1 MANYRASLERLQ
13 LLCSEDVQYQFSLT
27 AAARLDWCTAGQRRF
42 SSFKRPMLGTPLHV
56 WVVFAVTTAAALVID
71 LGVFHR
77 KNHTIGLREAL
88 LESAAWISVS
98 LLFNL
103 WLYHSQGPQVGVE
116 FLTGYLVEK
125 SLSVDNIFVF
135 LLIFQAFH
143 VPAKS
148 QHKVL
153 FLGVLGALGMRAVF
167 VLAGV
172 ALLQSFHA
180 VLYVFGALLLLTG
193 LKMFFPGKRVV
204 RPDRNPLVRMARRII
219 PVTEQFEGERF
230 FVKQAGKWIATP
242 LFLALVAVEA
252 MDIIFAVDSV
262 PAVLAITRNAFVV
275 YSSNVFA
282 ILGLRAL
289 YFALADL
296 LPRLRFLH
304 QGLAAILVFVGAKM
318 SLSEWWPVSAAVSLG
333 VIVGILAIT
342 VVTSMLLPA
351 AGGPAK

>member
-1 MANYRASLERLQ
+1 
-13 LLCSEDVQYQFSLT
+13 
-27 AAARLDWCTAGQRRF
+27 
-42 SSFKRPMLGTPLHV
+42 MLGTPIHV
-56 WVVFAVTTAAALVID
+56 WIVFAVTTAAALVID

-98 LLFNL
+98 LFFNL
-103 WLYHSQGPQVGVE
+103 WLYYSQGPQVGVE

-143 VPAKS
+143 VPAQA
-148 QHKVL
+148 QHRVL
-153 FLGVLGALGMRAVF
+153 FLGVLGALVMRAVF

-172 ALLQSFHA
+172 ELLQSFHA

-193 LKMFFPGKRVV
+193 LRMFFSSKRAA
-204 RPDRNPLVRMARRII
+204 RPDRNPLVLMARRII
-219 PVTEQFEGERF
+219 PVTHHFEGERF
-230 FVKQAGKWIATP
+230 FVKQTGKWIATP

-262 PAVLAITRNAFVV
+262 PAVLAITRNAFIV

-296 LPRLRFLH
+296 LPRFRFLH

-318 SLSEWWPVSAAVSLG
+318 TVSDWFPVAAPISLAV
-333 VIVGILAIT
+333 IAGILAVT
-342 VVTSMLLPA
+342 VAASLLFPA
-351 AGGPAK
+351 VSEKTK

>member
-1 MANYRASLERLQ
+1 
-13 LLCSEDVQYQFSLT
+13 
-27 AAARLDWCTAGQRRF
+27 
-42 SSFKRPMLGTPLHV
+42 MLGTPTHI
-56 WVVFAVTTAAALVID
+56 WIVFAVTTAAALVID

-88 LESAAWISVS
+88 LESAAWIAVS

-103 WLYHSQGPQVGVE
+103 WLYYSQGSQVGVE

-135 LLIFQAFH
+135 LLIFQSFH
-143 VPAKS
+143 VPAQS

-153 FLGVLGALGMRAVF
+153 FLGVLGALVMRAIF

-172 ALLQSFHA
+172 ELLQSFHA

-193 LKMFFPGKRVV
+193 LKMLLSSKRVV
-204 RPDRNPLVRMARRII
+204 RPDRNPLVLMARRII
-219 PVTEQFEGERF
+219 PVSDQYEGERF

-262 PAVLAITRNAFVV
+262 PAVLAITRNAFIV

-296 LPRLRFLH
+296 LSRFRFLH

-318 SLSEWWPVSAAVSLG
+318 TLSEWFPVTAPISLG
-333 VIVGILAIT
+333 VIVGILAVT
-342 VVTSMLLPA
+342 VAASLLLPA
-351 AGGPAK
+351 ASEKAK

>member
-1 MANYRASLERLQ
+1 M
-13 LLCSEDVQYQFSLT
+13 F
-27 AAARLDWCTAGQRRF
+27 
-42 SSFKRPMLGTPLHV
+42 GTPIHV
-56 WVVFAVTTAAALVID
+56 WVVFAVATAAALLID
-71 LGVFHR
+71 VGVFHR
-77 KNHTIGLREAL
+77 KNHVIGLREAL

-103 WLYHSQGPQVGVE
+103 WLYFSQGPLVGVE

-135 LLIFQAFH
+135 LLIFQSFH
-143 VPAKS
+143 VPRES

-153 FLGVLGALGMRAVF
+153 FLGVIGALVMRAVF

-172 ALLQSFHA
+172 ELLQSFHA
-180 VLYVFGALLLLTG
+180 VLYVFAALLLLTG
-193 LKMFFPGKRVV
+193 LKMFLPRKRVM
-204 RPDRNPLVRMARRII
+204 RPDRNPLVRAVQRII
-219 PVTEQFEGERF
+219 PVTDHFEGERF

-262 PAVLAITRNAFVV
+262 PAVLAITRNVFVV

-296 LPRLRFLH
+296 LPRFRFLH

-318 SLSEWWPVSAAVSLG
+318 TLSEWLPISTPISLG
-333 VIVGILAIT
+333 IIVGILAVT
-342 VVTSMLLPA
+342 VAASLLLPA
-351 AGGPAK
+351 AVEKEK

>member
-1 MANYRASLERLQ
+1 
-13 LLCSEDVQYQFSLT
+13 
-27 AAARLDWCTAGQRRF
+27 
-42 SSFKRPMLGTPLHV
+42 MLGTPIHIWIVL
-56 WVVFAVTTAAALVID
+56 AVTTTAALVID
-71 LGVFHR
+71 VGVFHR

-103 WLYHSQGPQVGVE
+103 WLYYSQGPQVGVE

-135 LLIFQAFH
+135 LLIFQSFH
-143 VPAKS
+143 VPAQS

-153 FLGVLGALGMRAVF
+153 FLGVLGALVMRAVF

-172 ALLQSFHA
+172 ELLQSFHA

-204 RPDRNPLVRMARRII
+204 RPDRNPLGLMARQII
-219 PVTEQFEGERF
+219 PVTDHFEGERF

-252 MDIIFAVDSV
+252 MDIIFAMDSV
-262 PAVLAITRNAFVV
+262 PAVLAITRNAFIV

-296 LPRLRFLH
+296 LPRFRFLH

-318 SLSEWWPVSAAVSLG
+318 TLSEWFPVTAPISLG
-333 VIVGILAIT
+333 VIVGVLT
-342 VVTSMLLPA
+342 VTVAASLMFPA
-351 AGGPAK
+351 ASETRK